1 MKILETKIENIRG
14 RHAAGASQQCIVR
27 VIAPTQPMRP
37 GCIPQPS
44 YIHGP
49 MVTSVNRQPRFTRSE

>member
-1 MKILETKIENIRG
+1 MKILKTKIENIRG
-14 RHAAGASQQCIVR
+14 QQVR
-27 VIAPTQPMRP
+27 VHVVAPTQPMRP
-37 GCIPQPS
+37 SYIPQPS

>member
-1 MKILETKIENIRG
+1 MKILKTKIENIRG
-14 RHAAGASQQCIVR
+14 QQVR
-27 VIAPTQPMRP
+27 VHVVAPSQPMRP

-49 MVTSVNRQPRFTRSE
+49 WVTSVNRQPRVTRSK